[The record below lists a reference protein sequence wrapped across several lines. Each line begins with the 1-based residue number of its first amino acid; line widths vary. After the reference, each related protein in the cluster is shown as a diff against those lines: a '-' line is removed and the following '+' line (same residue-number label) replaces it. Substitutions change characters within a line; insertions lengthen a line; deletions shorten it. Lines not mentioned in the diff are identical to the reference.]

1 MKTKWT
7 GYLGVLAIIAAI
19 TLSGVKVQNY
29 LNRTASEMV
38 ASLQAVKD
46 DVAENKWEDSIIN
59 FSTFIERWQPVRE
72 NWVLFINH
80 NEINNVETKL
90 TRISEL
96 LKTQEHNSVTAELGE
111 AIMLLQQI
119 PERERLNW
127 RNIF

>member
-7 GYLGVLAIIAAI
+7 GYLGVLAIIAVI

-29 LNRTASEMV
+29 LDRTASEMV

-96 LKTQEHNSVTAELGE
+96 LKTQEHSSVTAELGE